1 MNHEPCRT
9 ITAGQALGGAAVL
22 IGAIAACLQFTQ
34 QQALHELLIMN
45 QVSKGFEPSPPPA
58 RSGVPPQATF
68 LIWLAAG
75 VAVTALSL
83 LPVAAEEVK
92 QAIERSVTPIS
103 IRQRRSTNRSS

>member
-1 MNHEPCRT
+1 MD
-9 ITAGQALGGAAVL
+9 
-22 IGAIAACLQFTQ
+22 
-34 QQALHELLIMN
+34 
-45 QVSKGFEPSPPPA
+45 
-58 RSGVPPQATF
+58 TF